1 MRDTARTLKELARKL
16 GVSPATVSRAL
27 ADHSRISV
35 ETRERIQEAAREAGY
50 VPNRAARALVTG
62 KGSGFVGLVLSDPG
76 YGREHSY
83 LGEFVQGLGQGF
95 SEHGIDLFLAFVPEG
110 QSEMQVIR
118 NIVSSRRADGLVL
131 GRTTEADP
139 RIDYLMESGFPFV
152 AHGRTELDPAP
163 FDWLDTDGASA
174 FHEGFRLLHGL
185 GHRRFGLV
193 SIEEPM
199 TFRQHRVEGLRA
211 AMQGSDATL
220 TIAASPRYDVA
231 ARDAAIRAMLDGPRP
246 PTAIM
251 CLFDGLALSVLDIA
265 ARMGLSVPGDLSVL
279 GFDNIAPAAHSRP
292 GLTTFDSDTLAS
304 ARELAGMLVKRLETP
319 TAPPVHRLVRP
330 RLVLR
335 ESHGPAPRT

>member
-1 MRDTARTLKELARKL
+1 MRDTGRTIKELARKL

-27 ADHSRISV
+27 ADHSRISP
-35 ETRERIQEAAREAGY
+35 ETRERIQKAAREAGY

-62 KGSGFVGLVLSDPG
+62 KGYGFVGLVLSDPG

-95 SEHGIDLFLAFVPEG
+95 SAHGIDIFLAFVPEG

-139 RIDYLMESGFPFV
+139 RIAYLVDQRFPFV
-152 AHGRTELDPAP
+152 AHGRTELDDTT
-163 FDWLDTDGASA
+163 FDWMDTDGAAA
-174 FHEGFRLLHGL
+174 FEEGFRLLYGL

-199 TFRQHRVEGLRA
+199 TFRQHRVEGLRGA
-211 AMQGSDATL
+211 LQGSDATL
-220 TIAASPRYDVA
+220 SIAASPRYDVRR
-231 ARDAAIRAMLDGPRP
+231 RDEAIRTMLSGPDR
-246 PTAIM
+246 PTAVL

-265 ARMGLSVPGDLSVL
+265 AGLGLSVPRDLSVL
-279 GFDNIAPAAHSRP
+279 GFDNIAPAAHARP
-292 GLTTFDSDTLAS
+292 ALSTFDADTLAS
-304 ARELAGMLVKRLETP
+304 ARDLAGMLVARLENP
-319 TAPPVHRLVRP
+319 AAPPVHRLIRP
-330 RLVLR
+330 RAVLR
-335 ESHGPAPRT
+335 DSHGPVPA